1 MPAVG
6 QLRRVRRAGA
16 GIMDEIF
23 ADQAGDGPS
32 AVAGSEE

>member
-1 MPAVG
+1 VD
-6 QLRRVRRAGA
+6 QLWPVLRAGA

-23 ADQAGDGPS
+23 ADQAGDRPS